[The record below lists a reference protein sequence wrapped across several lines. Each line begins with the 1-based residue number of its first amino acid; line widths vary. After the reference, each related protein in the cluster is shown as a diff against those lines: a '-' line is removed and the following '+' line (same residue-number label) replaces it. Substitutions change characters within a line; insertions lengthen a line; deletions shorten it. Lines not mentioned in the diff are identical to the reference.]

1 MQLTERRVGDVTVLD
16 LAGKL
21 TLAEDAD
28 RLKDKIGKLVFR
40 GEKQIVINL
49 AEVHTVDSSGLGELV
64 ACYTTAWR
72 NGATVKLANAGRR
85 IQDLLVLTKLLTIFD
100 AYDSEAA
107 ALASFS
113 AAAY

>member
-1 MQLTERRVGDVTVLD
+1 MQLTERRVGDVIVLD

-21 TLAEDAD
+21 TLSDNAD

-49 AEVHTVDSSGLGELV
+49 AEVNTIDSSGLGELV

-72 NGATVKLANAGRR
+72 GGSVVKLANAGRR
-85 IQDLLVLTKLLTIFD
+85 IQDLLVLTKLLTIFETH
-100 AYDSEAA
+100 DSEAA
-107 ALASFS
+107 AVESFS
-113 AAAY
+113 QLAL

>member
-1 MQLTERRVGDVTVLD
+1 MQLTERRVGDVTILD

-21 TLAEDAD
+21 TLHESAD

-40 GEKQIVINL
+40 GEKQIIINL
-49 AEVHTVDSSGLGELV
+49 AEVHTIDSSGLGELV

-72 NGATVKLANAGRR
+72 GGATVKLANACRR
-85 IQDLLVLTKLLTIFD
+85 IQDLLVLTKLFTIFD

-107 ALASFS
+107 ALESF
-113 AAAY
+113 AVLA